1 MPNTMHARLK
11 PYNPTAGHVRKTA
24 KISGQ
29 RFVAGEWR
37 DFDLDKRGVQD
48 FLAYL
53 RTEKQDV
60 ASQNGID
67 AFDVCTPAEARE
79 IRNRERYGHLDK
91 PLVAEKKIQPPVAI
105 EADRGMSELNKAEP
119 THRLDLPVEEVAP
132 PPPPP
137 PPAAPA
143 PYFAPEPDSDLSPD
157 PPAEEPAPP
166 PMVETPAPAARGKA
180 TRKTTASK
188 SKPKSKSGSKPKTP
202 R

>member
-137 PPAAPA
+137 AAPA

-188 SKPKSKSGSKPKTP
+188 SKSKSGSKPKTP